1 MGFFATA
8 GAALAVDNG
17 ASWFAAALLG
27 TLSAIAGSTVR
38 DVLAARTDQ
47 VIDVSLGSQT
57 RVANAW
63 AAKSAA
69 WSAIPLVL

>member
-27 TLSAIAGSTVR
+27 TLSIAGSTVR

-47 VIDVSLGSQT
+47 VIGVSLGAQT